1 MLADFIIANRAAIIA
16 HSQTRL
22 ASRTTPK
29 PTDTELK
36 EGIPLF
42 LDQLGEALRTAESSD
57 VIDHEQ
63 MQKSAASHGAVLHDL
78 GLTVGQVVHD
88 YGDVCQAVTELAV
101 RKSAPIPGPEFQTLN
116 LCLDDAI
123 AGAVTGYARRAEG
136 AKTDQGAERLGVLA
150 HELRVL
156 LNTAMISF
164 EGIRSGRVSANGST
178 GLVHSRSLMGLRE
191 LVDRSLAEVRLE
203 AGIPRPQ
210 PIGVTEFIEEVEIG
224 ALLLAKAN
232 DIPFAITSPVD
243 RTLTIEGDRQTL
255 AAALANLLS
264 NAFTATREHGTVSL
278 TTRATADRV
287 LFEIQD
293 ERTGE
298 AMAKLAEDK
307 EDRNAGAAM
316 GLEIARKAAKANGG
330 EVRMRTVPDRGCLY
344 TLDLPRKQPP
354 RGAFTEQ
361 TAGRSRQP
369 R

>member
-1 MLADFIIANRAAIIA
+1 M
-16 HSQTRL
+16 
-22 ASRTTPK
+22 TPR
-29 PTDTELK
+29 PTDEEIK

-42 LDQLGEALRTAESSD
+42 LDQLGAALRTAESSD

-63 MQKSAASHGAVLHDL
+63 MQLSAGKHGEKLYRL
-78 GLTVGQVVHD
+78 GLTVAQVVHD
-88 YGDVCQAVTELAV
+88 YGDVCQAITEMAVTQQQ
-101 RKSAPIPGPEFQTLN
+101 RIPGPEFQTLN

-123 AGAVTGYARRAEG
+123 AGAVTGYARRAEA
-136 AKTDQGAERLGVLA
+136 AKTDLGAERLGVLA

-178 GLVHSRSLMGLRE
+178 GVVHSRSLMGLRE

-203 AGIPRPQ
+203 AGITRRQ
-210 PIGVTEFIEEVEIG
+210 PIAVTEFIEEVEIG

-232 DIPFAITSPVD
+232 DIPFAVTSPVD

-255 AAALANLLS
+255 AAALSNLLH
-264 NAFTATREHGTVSL
+264 NAFAATREHGSVSL

-293 ERTGE
+293 ERTNE
-298 AMAKLAEDK
+298 AMAKLEENK
-307 EDRNAGAAM
+307 EDRNSAAAM
-316 GLEIARKAAKANGG
+316 GLDIARKAAKANGG
-330 EVRMRTVPDRGCLY
+330 EVRVRTIPDRGCLY
-344 TLDLPRKQPP
+344 TLDLPRSQPP
-354 RGAFTEQ
+354 RGAFTEKA
-361 TAGRSRQP
+361 AGRSRQP